1 LGAEAHLSAGDLRW
15 LSPLALWSGITAG
28 PIAWAIELTVS
39 YAIVKRVCAS
49 RNDVVLHLITILSL
63 AIVAGGG
70 LLSGNAYQR
79 TAQDRPTDGSSPRQ
93 RARFM
98 AILGLALSG
107 FFLVV
112 IIASA
117 LPNWVIDA
125 CQ

>member
-1 LGAEAHLSAGDLRW
+1 LGAEAHISAGDLRW
-15 LSPLALWSGITAG
+15 LSPLALWSGISAG
-28 PIAWAIELTVS
+28 PIAWAIELSVS

-49 RNDVVLHLITILSL
+49 RNDVVLHLITVASL
-63 AIVAGGG
+63 AIVSAGGV
-70 LLSGNAYQR
+70 LSWNAYQR
-79 TAQDRPTDGSSPRQ
+79 TSQDRPTDGGSPRQ

-98 AILGLALSG
+98 AILGLASAG
-107 FFLVV
+107 FFTLV